1 LLLACL
7 VWAVTFPSYEETIA
21 LPSPVKESALLRFTD
36 RYVGQFVCCLLS
48 LFKRKRKI
56 SACRRILFIEFFE
69 MGAAIM
75 SYSAL
80 KYVKNKLPECEL
92 HVLCMGGSKE
102 SWELLGLVPV
112 QNIHGVEGK
121 DMLRFLFSVLG
132 TLGGLRR
139 KRFDLVVDLD
149 KFTRLSAIA
158 SFLVGARQVAGFYR
172 YEYEG
177 LYRGDL
183 VDIPCAFNQN
193 AHIAKN
199 FLALCKVALAE
210 KQHYPNY
217 KGPVESS
224 EILLPSFKS
233 DPDLARQVKERVRV
247 IFPDWR
253 EDPLVLVNPDVGPN
267 LPIRNYPA
275 GHYAK
280 VISGILGRSA
290 ETRVLLIGVPENAAV
305 CEKIVATVRND
316 RCRNFCGGTRSLV
329 ELLELINFSRLLIS
343 NDNGPAHF
351 ASLTPTP
358 IVALFSTD
366 SPFVYGP
373 LGNCVIL
380 YTFFHCS
387 PCISVLNNKRS
398 RCTNNLCL
406 QTLEPAKVLES
417 AMRVMEGQVTYRTI
431 NGEWSYL

>member
-1 LLLACL
+1 M
-7 VWAVTFPSYEETIA
+7 
-21 LPSPVKESALLRFTD
+21 KESTLLRFID
-36 RYVGQFVCCLLS
+36 RYVGQFGCCLLS
-48 LFKRKRKI
+48 PFKRRGNI
-56 SACRRILFIEFFE
+56 SRYQRILFVEFFE

-80 KYVKNKLPECEL
+80 KYVKAKLPECEL
-92 HVLCMGGSKE
+92 HVLCISGNKE
-102 SWELLGLVPV
+102 SWELLGLVSA
-112 QNIHGVEGK
+112 QNIHGVEAKGT
-121 DMLRFLFSVLG
+121 LGFLFSLLG

-139 KRFDLVVDLD
+139 KQFDLVVDLD
-149 KFTRLSAIA
+149 KFTRLSAIV
-158 SFLVGARQVAGFYR
+158 SFLVGARRTAGFYR
-172 YEYEG
+172 YDYEG
-177 LYRGDL
+177 LYRGHL
-183 VDIPCAFNQN
+183 IDIPCAFNQN

-199 FLALCKVALAE
+199 FLALCKSALAE
-210 KQHYPNY
+210 EQHYPNY
-217 KGPVESS
+217 KGVIRNS
-224 EILLPSFKS
+224 EILLPPFKS
-233 DPDLARQVKERVRV
+233 APNLARQMKERVKV

-253 EDPLVLVNPDVGPN
+253 GDPLVLVNPDVGPN
-267 LPIRNYPA
+267 LPIRNYPV
-275 GHYAK
+275 GHYVQ
-280 VISGILGRSA
+280 VISGILERA
-290 ETRVLLIGVPENAAV
+290 HDTRVLLIGVPENTPV
-305 CEKIVATVRND
+305 CEKIVAAVRSE
-316 RCRNFCGGTRSLV
+316 RCCNFSGRTRSLV

-358 IVALFSTD
+358 ILALFSTD
-366 SPFVYGP
+366 SPFMYGP

-431 NGEWSYL
+431 NGELSYL